1 MPISKAR
8 LAHIVFESDDK
19 ASKAF
24 DVVLLLLILG
34 SVVVALVESVD
45 AYWQKYGKI
54 LTTIEWVF
62 TIMFTIEYALRVWL
76 TRRTRGYVLSF
87 YGIVDFLAVIPTY
100 LSLFIVGTQ
109 FLTVIRAL
117 RFLRVLRVLKMGRY
131 LSEANYIGDAL
142 LASRRK
148 ILIFIGSVLT
158 IVLVMG
164 TIMFIIE
171 GPESGYTS
179 IPMSMYWAIVTL
191 TTVGFGDIT
200 PLTPMGKFTASLIM
214 LMGYA
219 IIAVPTGIVSSEMSA
234 MRFKRRDDDLISCPN
249 CHAEK
254 HDKDAFHCKYC
265 GSKL

>member
-1 MPISKAR
+1 MPITKAR

-24 DVVLLLLILG
+24 DLVLLGLIFG
-34 SVVVALVESVD
+34 SVAVALIESVD
-45 AYWQKYGKI
+45 SYRRAYGPI
-54 LTTIEWVF
+54 LITLEWIF
-62 TIMFTIEYALRVWL
+62 TVMFTLEYILRIWL
-76 TRRTRGYVLSF
+76 SDRPKGYIFSF

-100 LSLFIVGTQ
+100 LGLFITGTH

-117 RFLRVLRVLKMGRY
+117 RFLRVLRVMKMGRY
-131 LSEANYIGDAL
+131 ISEANFIKNAL
-142 LASRRK
+142 IASRRK
-148 ILIFIGSVLT
+148 IFIFIGTVLT

-164 TIMFIIE
+164 TVMFIIE
-171 GPESGYTS
+171 GPANGYTS

-200 PLTPMGKFTASLIM
+200 PLTPLGKFAASLIM

-234 MRFKRRDDDLISCPN
+234 MRYKRENKELISCPN

>member
-1 MPISKAR
+1 MPFTKAR

-19 ASKAF
+19 ASKTF
-24 DVVLLLLILG
+24 DVVLLILILG
-34 SVVVALVESVD
+34 SVLVALIESVD
-45 AYWQKYGKI
+45 TYRLAYGPI
-54 LTTIEWVF
+54 LTTIEWLF
-62 TIMFTIEYALRVWL
+62 TFIFTIEYALRIWL
-76 TRRTRGYVLSF
+76 TRRTRGYVFSF

-131 LSEANYIGDAL
+131 LSEANYISDAL
-142 LASRRK
+142 FASRRK
-148 ILIFIGSVLT
+148 IIIFIGSVLT

-200 PLTPMGKFTASLIM
+200 PLTPLGKFTASLIM

-234 MRFKRRDDDLISCPN
+234 MRYKRRDDDLISCPS